1 MLGLQ
6 HKQRELCSRSPSLFF
21 DLRYRVVLL
30 ALISTN
36 IQDMAQNQTQRCIE
50 ADTIVWIFTYFKLSE
65 ISLDRHITLQLS
77 YFWYLCSYVQPK
89 TKSSNTPPSTTLPA
103 KALLLCRCLAVSQPR
118 FFILFLML
126 FSVLWGSQGVFHSW
140 QRKTTTEELGL
151 KRQWEVLT
159 ASVRQR
165 AGYGFSTNNRK

>member
-126 FSVLWGSQGVFHSW
+126 FLCALGFSRRFSLL
-140 QRKTTTEELGL
+140 TEED
-151 KRQWEVLT
+151 
-159 ASVRQR
+159 
-165 AGYGFSTNNRK
+165 NNRGTGIKETMRSPNRFRAAESRLRI